1 MLRFRSTNIVFGI
14 LLLALVVLDLQYK
27 VPVLSYILLA
37 ISYSLILFY
46 GSYFVHSQFYMN
58 TICKGDTVE
67 KKIALTF
74 DDGPLNNHTP
84 QILSVL
90 ETCKVK
96 ATFFCIGKN
105 AANHIDLLKQAHQ
118 QGHIIGSHSYSHSF
132 WFDLLS
138 SKRMQA
144 DLQEA
149 HNLFKEELELNV
161 RWFRPPYG
169 VTNPNLKKAV
179 ERMGYTAIGW
189 NVRSM
194 DTVAKDD
201 QALLNKLKQSLT
213 PGAIFLFHDTMAIT
227 AKVLADFIIYAQ
239 QQGYEIIP
247 LDKLLN
253 LQPYAD

>member
-1 MLRFRSTNIVFGI
+1 MLTFRRMNIIFG
-14 LLLALVVLDLQYK
+14 ALVLTLIVLDLQYV
-27 VPVLSYILLA
+27 VPVVTYFLLA
-37 ISYSLILFY
+37 IPYLLVLFF
-46 GSYFVHSQFYMN
+46 GSYFVQSQFYMK
-58 TICKGDTVE
+58 TICKANTHQ

-74 DDGPLNNHTP
+74 DDGPLGNYTP
-84 QILSVL
+84 QILSIL

-96 ATFFCIGKN
+96 ASFFCIGKN
-105 AANHIDLLKQAHQ
+105 AATHADLLKQVHE

-138 SKRMQA
+138 PKKMEA
-144 DLQEA
+144 DLQQA
-149 HNLFKEELELNV
+149 HHLFRNELGLNV
-161 RWFRPPYG
+161 KWFRPPYG

-194 DTVAKDD
+194 DTVSKDD
-201 QALLNKLKQSLT
+201 QGLLNKLKQSLK
-213 PGAIFLFHDTMAIT
+213 PGAIFLFHDTMAVT
-227 AKVLADFIIYAQ
+227 VSVLADFINYAQ
-239 QQGYEIIP
+239 QQGYEITP

>member
-46 GSYFVHSQFYMN
+46 GSYFVHSQFYMK
-58 TICKGDTVE
+58 TICKADTVE

-105 AANHIDLLKQAHQ
+105 AANHTDLLKQAHR

-138 SKRMQA
+138 SKKMEA

-149 HNLFKEELELNV
+149 HNLFKEALGLSV
-161 RWFRPPYG
+161 QWFRPPYG

-179 ERMGYTAIGW
+179 EHMGYTAIGW

-201 QALLNKLKQSLT
+201 QVLLNKLKQSLK
-213 PGAIFLFHDTMAIT
+213 PGAIYLFHDTMPIT
-227 AKVLADFIIYAQ
+227 VKVLPDFIIYAQ
-239 QQGYEIIP
+239 QQGYEITP

>member
-1 MLRFRSTNIVFGI
+1 MLTFRNTNIVFGI
-14 LLLALVVLDLQYK
+14 LLSALIVLDLEYK
-27 VPVLSYILLA
+27 VPVLAYLLLA
-37 ISYSLILFY
+37 VSYTLVLFY
-46 GSYFVHSQFYMN
+46 GSYFVHSQFFMK
-58 TICKGDTVE
+58 TICKADTVE

-74 DDGPLNNHTP
+74 DDGPLNHHTP
-84 QILSVL
+84 QVLSIL
-90 ETCKVK
+90 EACKVK

-105 AANHIDLLKQAHQ
+105 AATHTDLLKQVHQ

-138 SKRMQA
+138 PKKMQA
-144 DLQEA
+144 DLQLA
-149 HNLFKEELELNV
+149 HNLFKKELGLNV
-161 RWFRPPYG
+161 QWFRPPYG

-201 QALLNKLKQSLT
+201 QALLNKLKQSMK
-213 PGAIFLFHDTMAIT
+213 PGAIFLFHDTMAVT
-227 AKVLADFIIYAQ
+227 VSVLADFINYAQ
-239 QQGYEIIP
+239 QLGYEITP

>member
-1 MLRFRSTNIVFGI
+1 MYS
-14 LLLALVVLDLQYK
+14 
-27 VPVLSYILLA
+27 LLA
-37 ISYSLILFY
+37 ISYSLLLFY
-46 GSYFVHSQFYMN
+46 GSYFVHSQFYMK
-58 TICKGDTVE
+58 TICSADTSE

-84 QILSVL
+84 QILSIL

-105 AANHIDLLKQAHQ
+105 AATHADLLKQAHQ
-118 QGHIIGSHSYSHSF
+118 QGHIIGSHSYNHSF

-138 SKRMQA
+138 SKKMEA
-144 DLQEA
+144 DLQQA
-149 HNLFKEELELNV
+149 HNLFEKELGLNV
-161 RWFRPPYG
+161 KWFRPPYG

-194 DTVAKDD
+194 DTVAKDH
-201 QALLNKLKQSLT
+201 QGLLNKLKQSLK
-213 PGAIFLFHDTMAIT
+213 PGAIYLFHDTMFIT
-227 AKVLADFIIYAQ
+227 VKVLPDFIIYAQ
-239 QQGYEIIP
+239 QQGYEITP